1 MSDTTNTIAIGT
13 RGSPLALQQAEQ
25 VRTLLE
31 TETAGALSFTIV
43 PLTTTGDQLTSQRL
57 TEAGGKGLFTK
68 ELDIAL
74 EDGRIDL
81 AVHSLKDV
89 PTDLP
94 PGQSLIAFMKRED
107 PREGFVSHK
116 YNTLEDMNE
125 GAVLGTASIRREA
138 QSRLVRPDLKI
149 VTFRGNVQT
158 RLKKLE
164 AGEADA
170 TYLAMAGLSRLG
182 MTELARPVPLEDM
195 LPAPCQGI
203 VAIAADQRRLSEPLI
218 AALSAINNR
227 SSERAAAAERGFLAA
242 LDGSCRTPIAA
253 HMFVDDGMI
262 RFVGEVT
269 HPDGTACWEKTVY
282 ASVQSDLEELSA
294 IGRTAA
300 ESLLEEAGAA
310 FPMIA
315 PSGHGDD

>member
-1 MSDTTNTIAIGT
+1 MPDTRKPIAIGT
-13 RGSPLALQQAEQ
+13 RSSPLALHQAEQ
-25 VRTLLE
+25 VKALLE
-31 TETAGALSFTIV
+31 AATDGALDFAIS
-43 PLTTTGDQLTSQRL
+43 PLTTTGDQLTTERL

-68 ELDIAL
+68 ELDVAL
-74 EDGRIDL
+74 DDGRIDL

-89 PTDLP
+89 PTQLP
-94 PGQSLIAFMKRED
+94 PGQSLVAYMARHD

-116 YNTLEDMNE
+116 YDTFEDMEE
-125 GAVLGTASIRREA
+125 GATLGTASIRREA

-182 MTELARPVPLEDM
+182 MTELARPIPLDDM

-203 VAIAADQRRLSEPLI
+203 VAIAADANRLSADLA
-218 AALSAINNR
+218 AALDKINNR
-227 SSERAAAAERGFLAA
+227 TSERAAAAERGFLAA

-253 HMFVDDGMI
+253 HMFVEDGMI

-269 HPDGTACWEKTVY
+269 KPDGSASWEKTVY
-282 ASVQSDLEELSA
+282 ASVQSDLEELA
-294 IGRTAA
+294 VIGRTAA

-315 PSGHGDD
+315 PLPDA

>member
-1 MSDTTNTIAIGT
+1 MSENPQTVAIGT
-13 RGSPLALQQAEQ
+13 RSSPLALQQAEQ
-25 VRTLLE
+25 VKSLLE
-31 TETAGALSFTIV
+31 AETAGALEISIV
-43 PLTTTGDQLTSQRL
+43 PLTTTGDQLTTQRL

-68 ELDIAL
+68 ELDTAL
-74 EDGRIDL
+74 DEGRINL

-89 PTDLP
+89 PTELP
-94 PGQSLIAFMKRED
+94 PGQSLVAFMRRED

-116 YNTLEDMNE
+116 YNMLEDMDA

-138 QSRLVRPDLKI
+138 QSRLVRPDLNI

-170 TYLAMAGLSRLG
+170 TYLAMAGLARLG

-203 VAIAADQRRLSEPLI
+203 VAIAADPHRLNETV
-218 AALSAINNR
+218 AEALGAINNKSSQR
-227 SSERAAAAERGFLAA
+227 SAAAERGFLAA

-253 HMFVDDGMI
+253 HMFVEDGMV

-282 ASVQSDLEELSA
+282 ASVQSDLEELA
-294 IGRTAA
+294 VIGRTAA

-315 PSGHGDD
+315 PVGDD

>member
-1 MSDTTNTIAIGT
+1 MSGEPINISIGT

-25 VRTLLE
+25 VKALLE
-31 TETAGALSFTIV
+31 EQEGNALTCTIV
-43 PLTTTGDQLTSQRL
+43 PLTTTGDRLTTQRL

-74 EDGRIDL
+74 DEGRVDI

-89 PTDLP
+89 PTELP
-94 PGQSLIAFMKRED
+94 PGQSLVAFMKRED
-107 PREGFVSHK
+107 AREGFVSHK
-116 YNTLEDMNE
+116 YDKLEDMDE
-125 GAVLGTASIRREA
+125 GAILGTASIRREA

-170 TYLAMAGLSRLG
+170 TYLAMAGLSRLD
-182 MTELARPVPLEDM
+182 MANLARPIPLEDM

-203 VAIAADQRRLSEPLI
+203 VAISANTDQLP
-218 AALSAINNR
+218 AALAEGLKVINNK

-253 HMFVDDGMI
+253 HMFVEDGMI

-269 HPDGTACWEKTVY
+269 QPDGTACWEKTVY
-282 ASVQSDLEELSA
+282 GSVQSDLEELAA

-300 ESLLEEAGAA
+300 LSLLDEAGPA
-310 FPMIA
+310 FPVLDGG
-315 PSGHGDD
+315 PDEG

>member
-1 MSDTTNTIAIGT
+1 MSDSPKSVAIGT
-13 RGSPLALQQAEQ
+13 RSSPLALQQAQQ
-25 VRTLLE
+25 VKALLE
-31 TETAGALSFTIV
+31 GAAEGGLDFTIV
-43 PLTTTGDQLTSQRL
+43 PLTTTGDQLTTQRL

-68 ELDIAL
+68 ELDVAL
-74 EDGRIDL
+74 DDGRIDI

-89 PTDLP
+89 PTELP
-94 PGQSLIAFMKRED
+94 PGQSLVAFMKRED

-116 YNTLEDMNE
+116 YNSFEDMPE

-138 QSRLVRPDLKI
+138 QSRLVRPDLEI

-158 RLKKLE
+158 RLKKLA

-170 TYLAMAGLSRLG
+170 TYLAMAGLSRLD
-182 MTELARPVPLEDM
+182 MTDKARPIPLEDM

-203 VAIAADQRRLSEPLI
+203 VAISADTSRISAEL
-218 AALSAINNR
+218 ANALSAINNT
-227 SSERAAAAERGFLAA
+227 SSQRAAAAERGFLAA

-253 HMFVDDGMI
+253 HMFVEDGMV

-269 HPDGTACWEKTVY
+269 HPSGTAVWEKTVY
-282 ASVQSDLEELSA
+282 ASVQSDLEELAA

-310 FPMIA
+310 FPQIA
-315 PSGHGDD
+315 PAPGPE

>member
-1 MSDTTNTIAIGT
+1 MSREPNHVAIGT

-25 VRTLLE
+25 VKAALE
-31 TETAGALSFTIV
+31 EHEGTELSCTIV
-43 PLTTTGDQLTSQRL
+43 PLTTTGDRLTTQRL

-68 ELDIAL
+68 ELDVAL
-74 EDGRIDL
+74 DDGRIDI

-89 PTDLP
+89 PTELP
-94 PGQSLIAFMKRED
+94 PGQSLVAFMKRED
-107 PREGFVSHK
+107 AREGFVSHK
-116 YNTLEDMNE
+116 YDMLEDMDE
-125 GAVLGTASIRREA
+125 GAILGTASIRREA

-164 AGEADA
+164 AGEAGA

-182 MTELARPVPLEDM
+182 MSDLARPIPLEDM

-203 VAIAADQRRLSEPLI
+203 VAIAADATKLG
-218 AALSAINNR
+218 AALAEALEAISNKSSA
-227 SSERAAAAERGFLAA
+227 RAAAAERGFLAA

-253 HMFVDDGMI
+253 HMFVENGMI

-269 HPDGTACWEKTVY
+269 HPNGTACWEKTVY
-282 ASVQSDLEELSA
+282 GSTQSDLEELAA
-294 IGRTAA
+294 IGRMAA
-300 ESLLEEAGAA
+300 QSLLEEAGSA
-310 FPMIA
+310 FPELDTA
-315 PSGHGDD
+315 VDEG

>member
-1 MSDTTNTIAIGT
+1 MSNSPTEIMIGT

-25 VRTLLE
+25 VKAAIE
-31 TETAGALSFTIV
+31 AQAEGALACTIV
-43 PLTTTGDQLTSQRL
+43 PLVTTGDRLTTQRL

-68 ELDIAL
+68 ELDLAL
-74 EDGRIDL
+74 EEGRIDI

-89 PTDLP
+89 PTELP
-94 PGQSLIAFMKRED
+94 PGQSLLAYMKRED
-107 PREGFVSHK
+107 AREGFVSLK
-116 YNTLEDMNE
+116 YDTLEDMAE

-182 MTELARPVPLEDM
+182 MTDMARPIPLEDM

-203 VAIAADQRRLSEPLI
+203 VAIAANTARLDDQL
-218 AALSAINNR
+218 AKALGAINNT
-227 SSERAAAAERGFLAA
+227 SSERAASAERGFLAA

-253 HMFVDDGMI
+253 HMFVEDGMV

-282 ASVQSDLEELSA
+282 ASVQSDLEELTA

-300 ESLLEEAGAA
+300 QSLLEEAGNA
-310 FPMIA
+310 FPA
-315 PSGHGDD
+315 LGEADDG